1 MHNQKTAAVIG
12 NAAAEA
18 LRREAAATPK
28 PGLVDRENSGA
39 HRDMD
44 YPLFLASAAALKP
57 YFVKCAALGMKYAM
71 ERSAGREA
79 EGSQTA
85 DGNGADADANANLL
99 KALREAGLAGEAAM
113 FSATG
118 GVNTHKG
125 MVFSMGILCAALGQL
140 TAEKTLHPGEL
151 RFGALQKLHPGTLR
165 NLRLGD
171 WGQSALQKLQRR
183 CAELAAA
190 LLAENNPRDTH
201 GAQVLRNTGSG
212 GIRKEALSGFDSA
225 FSLGYPAFKEARAG
239 GLDENTALV
248 KTLLILMTKTADSNA
263 VYRGGTEGLAYLQQQ
278 AAEVLREGGF
288 EESAAAEVTGEG
300 SSRSGSTADGIADI
314 DSGSITGSQR
324 FFEAVRDF
332 DRQCILRSLSPG
344 GSADLL
350 ALSIMI
356 YMIFETE
363 IKL

>member
-1 MHNQKTAAVIG
+1 MHNQKVQNQKTAAVIG
-12 NAAAEA
+12 GAAAEA
-18 LRREAAATPK
+18 LRMEAAATPK

-57 YFVKCAALGMKYAM
+57 YFVKCAALGMEYTM
-71 ERSAGREA
+71 EH
-79 EGSQTA
+79 GSGP
-85 DGNGADADANANLL
+85 DLL

-140 TAEKTLHPGEL
+140 IAEKKQAAVLASCSFRCMPAARQEL
-151 RFGALQKLHPGTLR
+151 
-165 NLRLGD
+165 
-171 WGQSALQKLQRR
+171 QSR

-212 GIRKEALSGFDSA
+212 GIREEALSGFDSA

-239 GLDENTALV
+239 GLDENSALV

-278 AAEVLREGGF
+278 AAEVLRDGGF
-288 EESAAAEVTGEG
+288 EESAAATGG
-300 SSRSGSTADGIADI
+300 RNRDSGIAA
-314 DSGSITGSQR
+314 SQR

-363 IKL
+363 MEL

>member
-1 MHNQKTAAVIG
+1 MHNQKVQNQKTAAVIG
-12 NAAAEA
+12 GAAAEA
-18 LRREAAATPK
+18 LRMEAAATPK

-57 YFVKCAALGMKYAM
+57 YFVKCAALGMEYTM

-99 KALREAGLAGEAAM
+99 KALREAGLAGEATM

-140 TAEKTLHPGEL
+140 IAEKKQAAVLASCSFRCMPAARQEL
-151 RFGALQKLHPGTLR
+151 
-165 NLRLGD
+165 
-171 WGQSALQKLQRR
+171 QSR

-212 GIRKEALSGFDSA
+212 GIREEALSGFDSA

-239 GLDENTALV
+239 GLDENSALV

-278 AAEVLREGGF
+278 AAVVLREG
-288 EESAAAEVTGEG
+288 
-300 SSRSGSTADGIADI
+300 
-314 DSGSITGSQR
+314 GSQR

-363 IKL
+363 MEL